1 MAIKTFLFLYYNT
14 WGNCN
19 LWRWTDHCIS
29 TWKQC
34 HFINNQSW
42 SHIDTLTAMNFYL
55 MSTSFFLCN
64 FDGRTIDVVLTY
76 IFDIISMGGKMTQ
89 LQRVCRLLSLFGVIS
104 MHFNIF
110 YVFFKVISF
119 HLEIPC
125 VMIAQC
131 LRTVTPADIC
141 SDLTCLQL
149 QWFSADILWNFPG
162 SDQRRHPLSVSCRFM
177 KMSMRDFFLQQL

>member
-1 MAIKTFLFLYYNT
+1 MTLDRSLYFNVKTMSFYQQSKLKSHWHVNSDEFLP
-14 WGNCN
+14 
-19 LWRWTDHCIS
+19 
-29 TWKQC
+29 
-34 HFINNQSW
+34 HFDI
-42 SHIDTLTAMNFYL
+42 L
-55 MSTSFFLCN
+55 FLCN

-89 LQRVCRLLSLFGVIS
+89 LQRVCRLLSLFDVIS

-162 SDQRRHPLSVSCRFM
+162 SGQRRHPLSVSCRFM